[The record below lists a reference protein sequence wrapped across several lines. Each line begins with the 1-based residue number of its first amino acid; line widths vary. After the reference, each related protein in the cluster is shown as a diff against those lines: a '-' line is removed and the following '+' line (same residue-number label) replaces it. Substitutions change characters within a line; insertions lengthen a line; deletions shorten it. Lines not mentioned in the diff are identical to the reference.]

1 MIRVL
6 LVDDEPMANTILRH
20 LLKEFPAIEVAGD
33 CTEPEAALEFCAARP
48 VDAVFL
54 DIEMPRVKG
63 MSWRTRFAACCRKC
77 GWCS

>member
-1 MIRVL
+1 MIRVM

-20 LLKEFPAIEVAGD
+20 LLKKFPAIEVAGD

-48 VDAVFL
+48 VDAVFW
-54 DIEMPRVKG
+54 ISKCPVSKG
-63 MSWRTRFAACCRKC
+63 WSWRTRFAACCRKC